1 MRRRKRRLHC
11 CTEHRSRRGAE
22 HTGHDVMATTTTAI
36 MATAALDIVLLPE
49 RLHCLHCWR
58 CLPVQPAAQRTYFDL
73 LRSRTFIHTY
83 ALLALLCALIC
94 REVAFQAAT
103 SLKTKNPRI
112 PRGSLA
118 GMPGLEPRM
127 AEPESAVLPITP
139 HPNLAWRSN
148 SKELFVVPPTGFE
161 PVLAP

>member
-1 MRRRKRRLHC
+1 MASYVREPMNPVWTETAVSMRPNGHLAYFMPFQPLKPTVSMRRL
-11 CTEHRSRRGAE
+11 RSDAY
-22 HTGHDVMATTTTAI
+22 
-36 MATAALDIVLLPE
+36 LLPAFASGSQLTDSF
-49 RLHCLHCWR
+49 RP
-58 CLPVQPAAQRTYFDL
+58 LPSNLTTEIQT
-73 LRSRTFIHTY
+73 
-83 ALLALLCALIC
+83 
-94 REVAFQAAT
+94 
-103 SLKTKNPRI
+103 KTKKTLAN